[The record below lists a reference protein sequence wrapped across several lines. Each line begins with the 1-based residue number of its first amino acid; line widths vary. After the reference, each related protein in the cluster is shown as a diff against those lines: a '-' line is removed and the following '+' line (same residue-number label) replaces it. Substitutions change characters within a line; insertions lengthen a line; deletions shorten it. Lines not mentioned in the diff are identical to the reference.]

1 MSRRTGP
8 ALVALL
14 CGAVSLL
21 AQTSAFCQESTATVA
36 SLRCEYL
43 QDPLG
48 LGVRDPRL
56 FWQISSSSRGER
68 QTAFQVIVASD
79 ESRLDER
86 SRAVRVRPSRS
97 HGLVG
102 VLGRLAV
109 VASSGGGLFPS

>member
-21 AQTSAFCQESTATVA
+21 AETSAFCQESTATVA

-68 QTAFQVIVASD
+68 QTAYQVIVASD
-79 ESRLDER
+79 ESRLDET
-86 SRAVRVRPSRS
+86 RADLWNSGRVESS
-97 HGLVG
+97 QTTH
-102 VLGRLAV
+102 V
-109 VASSGGGLFPS
+109 VYA